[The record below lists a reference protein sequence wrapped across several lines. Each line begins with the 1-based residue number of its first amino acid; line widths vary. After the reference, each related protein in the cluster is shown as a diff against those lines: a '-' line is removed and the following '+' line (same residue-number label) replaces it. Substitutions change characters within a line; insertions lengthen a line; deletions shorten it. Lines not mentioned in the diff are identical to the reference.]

1 MQCNSTAVATRHSRL
16 ELVVNYIYV
25 SNLVEDNRLELL
37 DSPLQRTVG
46 KLKEDNLVP

>member
-16 ELVVNYIYV
+16 ELVV

-37 DSPLQRTVG
+37 ESPLQRTVG
-46 KLKEDNLVP
+46 KLKEDKLVP